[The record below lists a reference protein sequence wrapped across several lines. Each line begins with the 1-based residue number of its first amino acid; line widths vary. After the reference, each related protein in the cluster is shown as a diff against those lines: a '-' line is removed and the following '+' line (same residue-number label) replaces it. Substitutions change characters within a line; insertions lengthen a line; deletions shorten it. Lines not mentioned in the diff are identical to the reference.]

1 MQWQIPLSD
10 IDFGIEEETV
20 VQDVI
25 KSRWLTMGEI
35 TQTFEQEFAEYNNV
49 AHSVAVANGTA
60 ALHLACVAAGLGPGD
75 EVILPALTFVATAN
89 AIRYTGATPI
99 FADIVNEVDL
109 NISPDAIED
118 LINNKTRAIMVMHYG
133 GYACDMTRILETA
146 NRHNLLV
153 IEDAAHS
160 PGSELDGKKLGTF
173 GDIGCYSF
181 FSNKNMITGE
191 GGMLV
196 TNDNMLAEKTR
207 TLRSHGMTALTWDRY
222 QGHAW
227 SYDVVDLGFN
237 YRMDEIRAAIGRIQ
251 LKKLDK
257 NNTKRQELTHHYHDL
272 FIKLALD
279 ITIPFREYRGKSSCH
294 ILPILLPEG
303 IDRNQFMEKMK
314 ENGIQTSIHYPPI
327 HQFTAYND
335 RFDRFQ
341 ESLPITEN
349 IASREVTLPLFP
361 TLTKSQVELVVHAA
375 KESLEAI

>member
-35 TQTFEQEFAEYNNV
+35 TQAFEQEFAEYNNV

-99 FADIVNEVDL
+99 FADIVSEVDL

-118 LINNKTRAIMVMHYG
+118 LVNNKTRAIMVMHYG
-133 GYACDMTRILETA
+133 GYACDMTWILEIA
-146 NRHNLLV
+146 NRHSLLV

-181 FSNKNMITGE
+181 FSNKNMMTGE
-191 GGMLV
+191 GGMIV

-237 YRMDEIRAAIGRIQ
+237 YRMDEIRAAIGRVQ

-279 ITIPFREYRGKSSCH
+279 ITIPFREYHGKSSCH

-335 RFDRFQ
+335 RLDKFQ

-349 IASREVTLPLFP
+349 VASREVTLPLFP

>member
-10 IDFGIEEETV
+10 IDLGVEEETV
-20 VQDVI
+20 VRDVI

-35 TQTFEQEFAEYNNV
+35 TQAFEQEFAEYNNV

-99 FADIVNEVDL
+99 FADIVSEVDL

-133 GYACDMTRILETA
+133 GYACDMTRILEIA
-146 NRHNLLV
+146 NQNNLVV

-160 PGSELDGKKLGTF
+160 PGSELDGKKLGTL

-191 GGMLV
+191 GGMIV

-222 QGHAW
+222 QGYAW

-237 YRMDEIRAAIGRIQ
+237 YRMDEIRAAIGRVQ

-272 FIKLALD
+272 FIKLVPVV
-279 ITIPFREYRGKSSCH
+279 TIPFREYRGKSSCH

-303 IDRNQFMEKMK
+303 IDRNHFMEKMK

-335 RFDRFQ
+335 RFAKFQ

-349 IASREVTLPLFP
+349 VACREVTLPLFP
-361 TLTKSQVELVVHAA
+361 TLTKSQVELVVHAV